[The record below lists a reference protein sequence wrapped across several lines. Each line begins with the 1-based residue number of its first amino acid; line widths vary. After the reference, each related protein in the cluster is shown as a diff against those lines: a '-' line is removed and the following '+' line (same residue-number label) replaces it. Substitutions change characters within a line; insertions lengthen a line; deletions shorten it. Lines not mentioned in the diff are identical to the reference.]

1 MVSLEESKISV
12 SVLICV
18 KNCEKHIKDC
28 INSILQQSFTDFE
41 LILVDDLSNDGTISI
56 IKDFKDK
63 RIRYY
68 RNQQWLGISK
78 SRNVCLKHAKGEFL
92 FFTDGDCIV
101 SKDWIEQGLQ
111 YLKDENCAGVEG
123 KTYYV
128 SKNYEPTFA
137 DHVCESQVGD
147 FMTGNIAYKRN
158 IVKKVGWFDEKYS
171 CHEDRDFGLR
181 VLQFGDIKFNQKMLV
196 FVQRQVLT
204 PKQYLNRSNAI
215 KNRVYLFKRFH
226 DTRCIAWRVVDPV
239 SLGTILFPP
248 LVFTSLLTYKFRSP
262 DDFKLV
268 PFKYLHLLS
277 ARLQLWKE
285 SAKERVLL
293 I

>member
-1 MVSLEESKISV
+1 MDKLDASV

-18 KNCEKHIKDC
+18 KNVEKYIKAC
-28 INSILQQSFTDFE
+28 INSILQQSFSDFE
-41 LILVDDLSNDGTISI
+41 LILVDDFSNDDTSRI
-56 IKDFKDK
+56 IKGFKDK

-68 RNQQWLGISK
+68 RNQRWLGISK

-92 FFTDGDCIV
+92 FFTDGDCVV

-111 YLKDENCAGVEG
+111 YMKDANCVGVEG

-128 SKNYEPTFA
+128 SKKYEPTFA
-137 DHVCESQVGD
+137 DHVSESRAGD
-147 FMTGNIAYKRN
+147 FMTGNIAYKQS

-171 CHEDRDFGLR
+171 FHEDRDFGLR
-181 VLQFGDIKFNQKMLV
+181 LLKFGDIKFNQKMLV
-196 FVQRQVLT
+196 FVQRQILT
-204 PKQYLNRSNAI
+204 PEQYIRRSNGL

-226 DTRCIAWRVVDPV
+226 DKSCMVWRFVDPV
-239 SLGTILFPP
+239 SLGIILFPP
-248 LVFTSLLTYKFRSP
+248 LVFASFFGSKFKSS

-268 PFKYLHLLS
+268 PFKYVHLLF